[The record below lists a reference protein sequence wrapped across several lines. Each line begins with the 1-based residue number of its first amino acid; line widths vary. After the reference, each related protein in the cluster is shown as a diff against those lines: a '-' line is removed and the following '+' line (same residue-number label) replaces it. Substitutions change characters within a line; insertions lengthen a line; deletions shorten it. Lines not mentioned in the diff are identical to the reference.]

1 MELQRFLREARMG
14 AAFLAV
20 AAATSGGAGAQQAAS
35 SAPQRPRITGI
46 SHVGY
51 FVSDLPAALEFWHGL
66 LGFDESYELKKPG
79 SDEVRIALLKI
90 NDHQYVELFNEPPPT
105 PPNRMSHI
113 CFTVDDVEQM
123 RAYLLAQGVDVRPG
137 NGGKTRMGD
146 DAFEIKDPDGTLV
159 EFVQSLPDGMEAK
172 AAGKFLSAG
181 RISTQIYH
189 AGFVV
194 GNSQRSLDFYGRL
207 LGFQETWRGGS
218 NPNELSWINMRVPD
232 GVDYVEFMLYRAPLD
247 PKTLGGKNHLSLAVP
262 DITKAVAELKSR
274 PAYAAYGKPLEI
286 HTGVNRKRQVNLY
299 DSDGTRV
306 ELMEPFTIDG
316 AATAARARLS
326 NDQRHGEAVVA
337 LAADGLQRGRGEPRV
352 GCEHRQEAAHTL
364 DALVGAVRVDDLA
377 VADDVVAKDHGAGP

>member
-1 MELQRFLREARMG
+1 MTDPGSPLPHPLADIGFDRSRAAEVTSAGRDPAGVERVVRMDRGWATLLGTGGLRRVRLRECPTIVVGDWLAR
-14 AAFLAV
+14 
-20 AAATSGGAGAQQAAS
+20 
-35 SAPQRPRITGI
+35 
-46 SHVGY
+46 
-51 FVSDLPAALEFWHGL
+51 
-66 LGFDESYELKKPG
+66 
-79 SDEVRIALLKI
+79 
-90 NDHQYVELFNEPPPT
+90 
-105 PPNRMSHI
+105 
-113 CFTVDDVEQM
+113 
-123 RAYLLAQGVDVRPG
+123 
-137 NGGKTRMGD
+137 
-146 DAFEIKDPDGTLV
+146 DPDGTLV

-207 LGFQETWRGGS
+207 LGFQETWRAGS

-306 ELMEPFTIDG
+306 ELMEPFMIDG